1 MIFIKNYTSDVPVS
15 RTIARIEELL
25 AKCGANQIAKE
36 YNARGTV
43 KSLQFV
49 IAVGQQQH
57 VIKLPSN
64 PEKVFLALKAKV
76 TRPRAGSM
84 DRLRE
89 QSERTA
95 WKLQQDW
102 VEVQMSMIALG
113 QAEMLQVFLP
123 YVFNGR
129 ETYYEALSARGF
141 KGLLTN
147 AEGAK

>member
-1 MIFIKNYTSDVPVS
+1 MTYVKNYTSDVPVS
-15 RTIARIEELL
+15 RTISRIEEVL
-25 AKCGANQIAKE
+25 AKCGASHIAKE
-36 YNARGTV
+36 YNTRGAV
-43 KSLQFV
+43 KALQFMILV
-49 IAVGQQQH
+49 DGKQH

-64 PEKVFLALKAKV
+64 PEKVFLALKAQV
-76 TRPRAGSM
+76 SRPRAGTI

-102 VEVQMSMIALG
+102 VEVQLSMIQMG

-141 KGLLTN
+141 KGLLPEK
-147 AEGAK
+147 AGAS

>member
-1 MIFIKNYTSDVPVS
+1 MIPIKNYTSDVPVS
-15 RTIARIEELL
+15 RTISRIEELL
-25 AKCGANQIAKE
+25 AKCGASHIAKE
-36 YNARGTV
+36 YNTRGTV
-43 KSLQFV
+43 KALQFM
-49 IAVGQQQH
+49 IMAGTQQH

-76 TRPRAGSM
+76 SKPTDATIK
-84 DRLRE
+84 RLRE
-89 QSERTA
+89 QSEKTS

-102 VEVQMSMIALG
+102 VEVQLSMIALG